1 MVIKIWFVRDLTP
14 LEDQMKL
21 EGKESLKSGAF
32 VSSLFYIEL
41 HLEKETS
48 ISLLG
53 IQVGEWKK
61 KKACN
66 RLNRKCL
73 YLPP

>member
-1 MVIKIWFVRDLTP
+1 MVTKIRFVTDLTP

-41 HLEKETS
+41 HLERETS
-48 ISLLG
+48 ISLVG
-53 IQVGEWKK
+53 IQVGEWK

>member
-1 MVIKIWFVRDLTP
+1 MVTKIRFVTDLTP
-14 LEDQMKL
+14 LEDQMKH

-41 HLEKETS
+41 HLERETS
-48 ISLLG
+48 ISLVG
-53 IQVGEWKK
+53 IQVGEWK